1 MSFLYPLG
9 LLGLIGMPILILI
22 YIIKN
27 KHTEQIVPTTYIWT
41 LSEKFLK
48 KKRRINPLSGIISL
62 ILQLL
67 IVITVS
73 LIIAHPV
80 ITIKGSAK
88 EYCFIVDAS
97 GSMNMIY
104 DDKTRMERGK
114 EEIEDI
120 ILSSKEGSR
129 YTLLYVDD
137 STKIV
142 YENLKDKNKAIELLD
157 KVKISG
163 VTEDYTDA
171 ITFVQKKFNINKSLV
186 TYLITDK
193 DYTSSNIQIINVAE
207 NEKNYA
213 ITSSDYSVNDGKL
226 VVTGSVISYEN
237 NEKIQL
243 EVLINQEVKSTID
256 IDTQKLVETNFETTI
271 EQTEFNEIEIRIK
284 NQDGLMID
292 NKQIIYNMEKENAYK
307 TLIISDQPFYL
318 QSVLEV
324 VTNTTCYVI
333 SPTNYHPSM
342 NGYDLYIFDNFAPE
356 VLPSDGTVWLFGAD
370 KSIEGAGFSVRDIVE
385 NEAGS
390 KLTYPRNSTK
400 LFTLLTKG
408 LAKDEIYVTK
418 YIKYGLHRNFTTI
431 LTNDGNPI
439 VFTGVSD
446 FGNREVVFAFDL
458 HNSNLP
464 LMVDF
469 LIFTK
474 NLIDY
479 SFPVVFESDDYV
491 SGDLVEI
498 NVLSNCNSI
507 RVESPQGNISYLDV
521 SNETTEL
528 KLKEAGVYNL
538 TMLFGENEKTYKIYA
553 ALPSEE
559 STNEHA
565 LEDFSLKGELQ
576 NEFIDGVY
584 NKLIILFILLLII
597 YIADWGVY
605 CYEQY
610 QLR

>member
-256 IDTQKLVETNFETTI
+256 IDTQKLVETNFEATI

-333 SPTNYHPSM
+333 SPTNYHASM

-597 YIADWGVY
+597 YIADWGGY